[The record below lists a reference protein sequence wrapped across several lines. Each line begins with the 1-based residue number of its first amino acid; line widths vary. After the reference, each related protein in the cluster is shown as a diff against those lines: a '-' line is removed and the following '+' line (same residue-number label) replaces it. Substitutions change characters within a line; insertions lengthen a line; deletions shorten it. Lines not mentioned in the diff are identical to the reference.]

1 MPEPTDRST
10 AVKVK
15 IQVVIENDEGQV
27 EDVQQVACLRRGPLT
42 PEELGLNL
50 AEARQILHDVQRSMV
65 NSQVTEYIQGQRQ
78 CPRCNVRRSQK
89 GRDLIR

>member
-1 MPEPTDRST
+1 MPEPTDWST
-10 AVKVK
+10 AVKVT

-50 AEARQILHDVQRSMV
+50 AEARQILHDVQQSMV
-65 NSQVTEYIQGQRQ
+65 TSQVRH
-78 CPRCNVRRSQK
+78 RFDSRDRKFRRSSQ
-89 GRDLIR
+89 GRR